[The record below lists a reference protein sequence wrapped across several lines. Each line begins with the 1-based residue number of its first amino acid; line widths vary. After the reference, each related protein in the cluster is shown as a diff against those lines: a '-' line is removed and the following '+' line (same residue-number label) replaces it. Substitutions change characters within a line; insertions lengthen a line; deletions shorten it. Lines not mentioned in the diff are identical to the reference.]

1 MKLITVCTIHVVAR
15 ETGGEWNGEGTQRVA
30 SHNPFFRVQ
39 QLGAFQSS
47 GNSEQMKLMEVG
59 NKNTDLNVV

>member
-1 MKLITVCTIHVVAR
+1 M
-15 ETGGEWNGEGTQRVA
+15 A
-30 SHNPFFRVQ
+30 SHNPFFTVQ
-39 QLGAFQSS
+39 ELGVFQS